1 MSLEATL
8 IRPDR
13 ATDDEHAPDRK
24 PEQAHAQEQQHED
37 ALQCHAALAQA
48 LRLAYE
54 RNRQAERYHLRGAVR
69 AARHEAAELARQLG
83 AAQQQLQALRH
94 RLACSVS

>member
-1 MSLEATL
+1 MNLEATL

-13 ATDDEHAPDRK
+13 TTDDR
-24 PEQAHAQEQQHED
+24 QADDQDHDD

-54 RNRQAERYHLRGAVR
+54 RNRQAERYHQRGAVR

-83 AAQQQLQALRH
+83 AAQQHLQALRH
-94 RLACSVS
+94 SLERSVS